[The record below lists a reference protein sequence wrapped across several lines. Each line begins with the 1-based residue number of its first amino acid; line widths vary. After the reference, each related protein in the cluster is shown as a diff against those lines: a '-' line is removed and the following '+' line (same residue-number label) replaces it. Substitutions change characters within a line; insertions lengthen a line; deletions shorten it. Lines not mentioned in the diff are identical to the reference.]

1 MPTPVRKSLNFDTPS
16 KQTSTK
22 TKSATLNS
30 SFDSCFKEFQD
41 VTNLDG
47 DNQSKADVTSKKRSA
62 DAVDL
67 FGDITDLENVPDSF
81 WEDLNP
87 SKRHKA
93 EKEKDEDLELI
104 DYIVQRRLEN
114 KRNQTLSSVP
124 LSGLISFQNKSDR
137 DKFNLSAS
145 VPKYPFIKL
154 KSFDGDFVYV
164 RFHSE
169 DFEKEET
176 HRMLQA
182 NSFQG
187 LMGESFK
194 NVWNEANKLVRHTFP
209 HHFTYQHNYKFCS

>member
-1 MPTPVRKSLNFDTPS
+1 MPTPVRKSLDFDTPS
-16 KQTSTK
+16 KQTSNK
-22 TKSATLNS
+22 TKSANLNN
-30 SFDSCFKEFQD
+30 SFDSCFNELQG
-41 VTNLDG
+41 VTNLD
-47 DNQSKADVTSKKRSA
+47 NQGQPDVTSKKRPA
-62 DAVDL
+62 DAAEL

-93 EKEKDEDLELI
+93 GKEKDEDLELI

-124 LSGLISFQNKSDR
+124 LSGLVSFQNKTDR

-145 VPKYPFIKL
+145 VPRYPFIKL
-154 KSFDGDFVYV
+154 KSFNGDSVYV

-176 HRMLQA
+176 NRMLQA

-194 NVWNEANKLVRHTFP
+194 NIWNEANKLVRHLLLQLST
-209 HHFTYQHNYKFCS
+209 KS

>member
-1 MPTPVRKSLNFDTPS
+1 MPTPQVRKSLNFDTPS

-22 TKSATLNS
+22 MKSATDNN
-30 SFDSCFKEFQD
+30 SFDSCFKELQG

-47 DNQSKADVTSKKRSA
+47 DNLSQADVNSKKRPA
-62 DAVDL
+62 KAVDL
-67 FGDITDLENVPDSF
+67 FGDITDLENVPDTF

-87 SKRHKA
+87 AKRHKA
-93 EKEKDEDLELI
+93 DKEKDEDLELI

-124 LSGLISFQNKSDR
+124 ISGLVSFQNKTDR
-137 DKFNLSAS
+137 DKFNLSVS
-145 VPKYPFIKL
+145 VPRYPFIKL

-176 HRMLQA
+176 HRILQA

-187 LMGESFK
+187 LMGEHFK
-194 NVWNEANKLVRHTFP
+194 NIWNEANKLVRYTLNLS
-209 HHFTYQHNYKFCS
+209 Y